1 MFGSLI
7 AGPCTAIVSQMRGRR
22 LHSKN
27 SFNEILGRFTFSV
40 CFRANKIIAERAVL
54 LTEMTCESQA
64 KSKIPAKK
72 YGCLPAKKYGCLDKN
87 SPWMGGW
94 EVGTRAHLTRR
105 NKFIPLTNF
114 IY

>member
-22 LHSKN
+22 LRSKN
-27 SFNEILGRFTFSV
+27 SFNEILGRFTFCV

-54 LTEMTCESQA
+54 LTEMTSESQA
-64 KSKIPAKK
+64 KSKIPAQK

-87 SPWMGGW
+87 S
-94 EVGTRAHLTRR
+94 R
-105 NKFIPLTNF
+105 
-114 IY
+114 